1 VPESRY
7 SSGKIRPCL
16 IATRMSPVRSCTVSL
31 DIRLAR
37 CFSTVFTLTCKGALP
52 MGVATPIDG
61 EIIECYIMGALPMG
75 VAPPLYENTTADW
88 AFGRSPARHLLLKP
102 RRGIEIPEAVI
113 ARTCLSGVDFTSLH
127 VITRRTSEFD
137 GM

>member
-1 VPESRY
+1 VPENTY
-7 SSGKIRPCL
+7 SSEKIRPCL
-16 IATRMSPVRSCTVSL
+16 IATRMSPIRSCTVSL

-37 CFSTVFTLTCKGALP
+37 CFSTVFTLTCK
-52 MGVATPIDG
+52 
-61 EIIECYIMGALPMG
+61 GALPMG

-137 GM
+137 GMSYSSPRSSPSIT